1 MESRIRIKATMPE
14 MYTFF
19 KEETGVRFMEIHDMR
34 YSSDEIDH
42 SRTQQNRI
50 RMACNSSASR
60 RKNGTPR
67 YIYDSR
73 HKEEAGKVESGVQ
86 SFLILHPMN
95 GCGELLA
102 LFFFIFLGTN

>member
-42 SRTQQNRI
+42 MQAAERSKTVFEWRVILRHPGEKTALRGTFTI
-50 RMACNSSASR
+50 RGIT
-60 RKNGTPR
+60 K
-67 YIYDSR
+67 
-73 HKEEAGKVESGVQ
+73 KLGKLKAECKV
-86 SFLILHPMN
+86 F
-95 GCGELLA
+95 
-102 LFFFIFLGTN
+102 

>member
-1 MESRIRIKATMPE
+1 MPE

-34 YSSDEIDH
+34 YSSEEIDYMQAAERSKTVFEWRVILRH
-42 SRTQQNRI
+42 PGE
-50 RMACNSSASR
+50 
-60 RKNGTPR
+60 KNGTPR

-73 HKEEAGKVESGVQ
+73 HNEETGKVESGVQ

-95 GCGELLA
+95 DCGELLA
-102 LFFFIFLGTN
+102 LFFFIFFGTN